1 LQATEFRTA
10 ELAGG
15 RRAAASAPIAIVARS
30 DITDLVT
37 DSDITGTEIVI
48 AIVVLVISAFAARMA
63 RRAVLDILGK
73 LSGVSE
79 DLRQLAGRFTKYF
92 VLLIGV
98 GVALTFLGASV
109 QPFITAAIIVA
120 VVAALAL
127 RGVAENFAAGVVIQ
141 TRRPIQLGD
150 DIRAIG
156 HGGVVRELNGRSVV
170 IETDDGQ
177 TVHLP
182 NGKVLDNPII
192 NNSTTAA
199 HRTDVEVC
207 SAGSDDVDATME
219 AILAATTAVAGVLA
233 DPAPVV
239 LVRAIAPEEVT
250 TVVRFWH
257 HPSSGALV
265 TSAVVRGIAT
275 AERSRG
281 ILATVVTTPAAPP
294 PPPPPSPTPGAGR

>member
-1 LQATEFRTA
+1 
-10 ELAGG
+10 
-15 RRAAASAPIAIVARS
+15 
-30 DITDLVT
+30 
-37 DSDITGTEIVI
+37 
-48 AIVVLVISAFAARMA
+48 M
-63 RRAVLDILGK
+63 
-73 LSGVSE
+73 
-79 DLRQLAGRFTKYF
+79 
-92 VLLIGV
+92 
-98 GVALTFLGASV
+98 
-109 QPFITAAIIVA
+109 
-120 VVAALAL
+120 AALAL

-150 DIRAIG
+150 DIRAVG

-182 NGKVLDNPII
+182 NSKVLDNPIV

-199 HRTDVEVC
+199 HRTEVEVR
-207 SAGSDDVDATME
+207 SAGSDDVDATVE

-257 HPSSGALV
+257 DPSSGALV
-265 TSAVVRGIAT
+265 ASAVVRGIAI

-281 ILATVVTTPAAPP
+281 IVATVVTATRCATGPAIAIADAGCRPVTPRLGSAICGD
-294 PPPPPSPTPGAGR
+294 PGLIMRRRHHHSRSKKRLTQADLRGRIRITGSENTNREMLPKRS

>member
-1 LQATEFRTA
+1 MI
-10 ELAGG
+10 
-15 RRAAASAPIAIVARS
+15 AAQS
-30 DITDLVT
+30 DITDRVA
-37 DSDITGTEIVI
+37 DSDITGAEIVI
-48 AIVVLVISAFAARMA
+48 AVVVLVISWFAARMA
-63 RRAVLDILGK
+63 RRAVLDLLAK

-98 GVALTFLGASV
+98 GVALTVLGASV

-120 VVAALAL
+120 VVAGLAL

-150 DIRAIG
+150 DIRSLN

-182 NGKVLDNPII
+182 NSKVLENPIV

-199 HRTDVEVC
+199 HRTEVEVR
-207 SAGSDDVDATME
+207 SAGSDDIDATVDAVLT
-219 AILAATTAVAGVLA
+219 ATTAVAGVLA
-233 DPAPVV
+233 DPEPVV
-239 LVRAIAPEEVT
+239 LVRSIAPEGVT

-257 HPSSGALV
+257 DPTSGSQVA
-265 TSAVVRGIAT
+265 SAVVRGIAA
-275 AERSRG
+275 AERGRG
-281 ILATVVTTPAAPP
+281 IVATVVVTPPAASPA
-294 PPPPPSPTPGAGR
+294 PPSPTPGGGP